1 MKKLNIVF
9 ILIIIGLNFSCKSN
23 YGFQTY
29 VFDNGLEFEKLDGIE
44 KPKIRTTMRRSIV
57 IVSDSTLNYTVMI
70 HDFGASTTIK
80 YKLENELLKI
90 DSVDIYNRNSFQNYA
105 EEIFG
110 LTYKYSKD
118 SLTDIRNG
126 QKYYSPKLK

>member
-90 DSVDIYNRNSFQNYA
+90 DSVDIYNRNSFQNYT

>member
-1 MKKLNIVF
+1 MKNLNIAF
-9 ILIIIGLNFSCKSN
+9 ILIIIGLSFACKSN
-23 YGFQTY
+23 FGFQTY
-29 VFDNGLEFEKLDGIE
+29 VFENGLKLEKTNGID
-44 KPKIRTTMRRSIV
+44 KQKFRTTMRRSIV

-90 DSVDIYNRNSFQNYA
+90 DTVDIYNRNSFQNYA

-110 LTYKYSKD
+110 LTYQYSKD

-126 QKYYSPKLK
+126 EKYYSPKRK

>member
-1 MKKLNIVF
+1 MKNLKIVL
-9 ILIIIGLNFSCKSN
+9 ILIIIGLSLFCKSN
-23 YGFQTY
+23 YGFKTY
-29 VFDNGLEFEKLDGIE
+29 VFDDGLELEKVNGID

-57 IVSDSTLNYTVMI
+57 IVSDSTLNYNVMI

-90 DSVDIYNRNSFQNYA
+90 DTVDIYNRNSFQNYA

-126 QKYYSPKLK
+126 QKYYSPKIK